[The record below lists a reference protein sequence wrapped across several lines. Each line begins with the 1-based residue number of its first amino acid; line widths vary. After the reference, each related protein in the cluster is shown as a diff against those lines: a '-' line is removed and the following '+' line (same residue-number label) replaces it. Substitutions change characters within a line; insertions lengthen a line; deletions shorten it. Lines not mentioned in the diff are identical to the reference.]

1 VVWAGKGL
9 YKMAQ
14 GISVSLPL
22 FYDKQDGP
30 FKLNKT
36 IQESVKQN
44 FKNLILTNTG
54 ERIMDPLF
62 GVGIYSYLFENY
74 SQATQSIINAEVVS
88 QVNKYLPFITIQQLL
103 LNETSTNLNQFY
115 IYIKYSINS
124 LDVLDELSF
133 VVTR

>member
-1 VVWAGKGL
+1 
-9 YKMAQ
+9 MAQ

-22 FYDKQDGP
+22 VYDKQDGP

-44 FKNLILTNTG
+44 FKNLILTNKG

>member
-1 VVWAGKGL
+1 
-9 YKMAQ
+9 MAQ

-22 FYDKQDGP
+22 VYDKQDGP

-44 FKNLILTNTG
+44 FKNLILTNKG

-62 GVGIYSYLFENY
+62 GVGVYSYLFENY

>member
-1 VVWAGKGL
+1 
-9 YKMAQ
+9 
-14 GISVSLPL
+14 
-22 FYDKQDGP
+22 
-30 FKLNKT
+30 
-36 IQESVKQN
+36 
-44 FKNLILTNTG
+44 
-54 ERIMDPLF
+54 MDPLF

>member
-1 VVWAGKGL
+1 
-9 YKMAQ
+9 MAQ

-22 FYDKQDGP
+22 VYDKQDGP

-44 FKNLILTNTG
+44 FKNLILTNKG

-88 QVNKYLPFITIQQLL
+88 QVNKYLPFITIQQFL

>member
-1 VVWAGKGL
+1 
-9 YKMAQ
+9 MAQ

-22 FYDKQDGP
+22 IYDKQDGP

-44 FKNLILTNTG
+44 FKNLILTNKG